1 MRELPFP
8 PPKDCG
14 EPPAG
19 IEDPSIDDAF
29 NFIDTDKSG
38 KLSAEEGF
46 EAFYCLVAWEAL
58 TQDEAF
64 AAFDFIGGYAGED
77 EEVDKSELEE
87 AFQAMSEMTDEE
99 IAERV
104 DGASMAE

>member
-1 MRELPFP
+1 
-8 PPKDCG
+8 
-14 EPPAG
+14 
-19 IEDPSIDDAF
+19 
-29 NFIDTDKSG
+29 
-38 KLSAEEGF
+38 
-46 EAFYCLVAWEAL
+46 L